1 MPYFHIS
8 KLFLMKTKITLS
20 VFLIALSTLFY
31 ACQKEVSYEVGK
43 AAYDYF
49 PRTINSNW
57 SYQYDGNPDD
67 SILLKVISPT
77 IQVNGNK
84 YNIFMS
90 HLPSPL
96 DTSGYYRRSGADY
109 YAWVDMGSFVG
120 LDNPLWVEYIFLKDN
135 LAVNATW
142 SSSSFSGTYTTQSG
156 QTGTATLRW
165 DFTIV
170 QQNGTVNVVGVD
182 YPNTIQV
189 KQDLVQLLN
198 GNPVSIGYYNSFY
211 CKNKGLVKQ
220 DLYDDQGA
228 IVQEVDVRRIV
239 IY

>member
-1 MPYFHIS
+1 
-8 KLFLMKTKITLS
+8 LS
-20 VFLIALSTLFY
+20 VFLIALSVLFF
-31 ACQKEVSYEVGK
+31 ACQKEVSYEVGN
-43 AAYDYF
+43 ATSDYF
-49 PRTINSNW
+49 PRTVNSNW
-57 SYQYDGNPDD
+57 SYQYDGNPND
-67 SILLKVISPT
+67 SVLIKVISPT

-96 DTSGYYRRSGADY
+96 DTSGYYRRSGSDY
-109 YAWVDMGSFVG
+109 YTWIDMGGVIG
-120 LDNPLWVEYIFLKDN
+120 LDNPVWVEYIFLKDN
-135 LAVNATW
+135 QTVNATW
-142 SSSSFSGTYTTQSG
+142 SSSPFTGMYTQNGQSSSV
-156 QTGTATLRW
+156 TLRW

-170 QQNGTVNVVGVD
+170 QQNGTVNVNGVD

-189 KQDLVQLLN
+189 KQDLVQLVN

-211 CKNKGLVKQ
+211 SKDKGLVKQ

-228 IVQEVDVRRIV
+228 LTQEVDVRRIA